1 MKNFKQ
7 VLSEQEN
14 RKSNRRGKN
23 GLPTRNII
31 KSVEMMITRY
41 TNDLKYEIEQK
52 LKEIE
57 YADSETK

>member
-7 VLSEQEN
+7 ILSEQEN

-23 GLPTRNII
+23 GLSTRNII
-31 KSVEMMITRY
+31 RSVEMMITRY